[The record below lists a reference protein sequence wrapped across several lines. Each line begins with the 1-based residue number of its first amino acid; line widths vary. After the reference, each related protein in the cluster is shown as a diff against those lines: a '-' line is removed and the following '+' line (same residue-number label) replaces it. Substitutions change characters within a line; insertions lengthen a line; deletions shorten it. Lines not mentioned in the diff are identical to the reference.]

1 MPHPWLIAS
10 PDAALPE
17 PASLEKALLCG
28 EPPLALHDDLGPAGT
43 RWESLG
49 FALPGHP
56 PNVYVEAEP
65 VDGETDW
72 LAQAELAR
80 WRRALGALPASAGR
94 REALQ
99 RLTATRWL
107 LAVHLMPVPAAG
119 SALWLAGER
128 LATALA
134 AAPGTVLWVAGEG
147 SFLDGVAV
155 PAWS

>member
-17 PASLEKALLCG
+17 PVSLEAALLCG
-28 EPPLALHDDLGPAGT
+28 EPALALHDDLRPADT

-56 PNVYVEAEP
+56 PSVYVEAEP
-65 VDGETDW
+65 VDGAADW

-80 WRRALGALPASAGR
+80 WQRALAALPASAGR
-94 REALQ
+94 REAQ
-99 RLTATRWL
+99 RRLTATRWL
-107 LAVHLMPVPAAG
+107 LAVHLVPVPAAA
-119 SALWLAGER
+119 SPLWLAGER

-134 AAPGTVLWVAGEG
+134 ATPGTVVWVAGEG

-155 PAWS
+155 PAWR